1 MESVAT
7 DDSTEEQMSLTRKR
21 KKELKRLR
29 SGAEELWS
37 QQQEV
42 LANANALA
50 AAARK
55 QAAYY
60 TREEIAPRVREGYD
74 QYVVPTAHAAKD
86 TAGRYAG
93 QAREKV
99 VRDVIPAVGTVVG
112 TALSVVDHARAA
124 RSAAFA
130 GDFQKARK
138 ELTKKVKVAAPEKSG
153 PGAGGVIAIGLGL
166 IAAVGL
172 LYAVWQTFRADD
184 ELWVADEEPTTP
196 ASTSASATDPQQ

>member
-1 MESVAT
+1 
-7 DDSTEEQMSLTRKR
+7 MSLTRKR
-21 KKELKRLR
+21 TKELKRLR
-29 SGAEELWS
+29 SGAEDLWS

-50 AAARK
+50 AEARK

-60 TREEIAPRVREGYD
+60 TREELAPRVRDGYD
-74 QYVVPTAHAAKD
+74 QYVRPATD
-86 TAGRYAG
+86 TAKATAGHYAG
-93 QAREKV
+93 QARERV
-99 VRDVIPAVGTVVG
+99 VRDVIPAVGTAVG

-124 RSAAFA
+124 RAAALA
-130 GDFQKARK
+130 GEFKRAGK
-138 ELTKKVKVAAPEKSG
+138 ELTKKTQAVTEKSG
-153 PGAGGVIAIGLGL
+153 PGAGTVIAVGLGI

-196 ASTSASATDPQQ
+196 TTEPLP

>member
-1 MESVAT
+1 
-7 DDSTEEQMSLTRKR
+7 MSLTRKR

-50 AAARK
+50 AEARK
-55 QAAYY
+55 QASYY

-74 QYVVPTAHAAKD
+74 QYVRPAAQTAKA

-93 QAREKV
+93 QARV
-99 VRDVIPAVGTVVG
+99 VTDVIPAVGTVVG

-130 GDFQKARK
+130 GEIKKAGK
-138 ELTKKVKVAAPEKSG
+138 ELTKKVKVAPEKSG
-153 PGAGGVIAIGLGL
+153 PGAGGVIAIVVG
-166 IAAVGL
+166 IVAAVGV

-184 ELWVADEEPTTP
+184 ELWVADEEPTAP
-196 ASTSASATDPQQ
+196 ASTTASGSSPSGSATDSAL

>member
-1 MESVAT
+1 
-7 DDSTEEQMSLTRKR
+7 MSLTKKR
-21 KKELKRLR
+21 KKELDRLR
-29 SGAEELWS
+29 SDAQDLWG

-60 TREEIAPRVREGYD
+60 SREEIAPRVRDGYES
-74 QYVVPTAHAAKD
+74 YVRPAAQSTKEP
-86 TAGRYAG
+86 AGRYAG
-93 QAREKV
+93 VARDRLV
-99 VRDVIPAVGTVVG
+99 GDVIPAVGTAVG

-124 RSAAFA
+124 RSAAFN
-130 GDFQKARK
+130 GDFTKARK
-138 ELTKKVKVAAPEKSG
+138 ELTKRATVATKKSG
-153 PGAGGVIAIGLGL
+153 PGAGTVIAVGLGVV
-166 IAAVGL
+166 AAAGL

-196 ASTSASATDPQQ
+196 AAE